1 MAGPAEGFRQESCT
15 LVFYCGGSVPN
26 LRGVRVCIDIQSA
39 IAQRAGVGRYT
50 RELVHHLGATAG
62 PDQLELFYFDFKRRG
77 TPFETPNAT
86 HRVVRWFPGR
96 LAQWAWKTLHW
107 PPFNRFAGPADLYH
121 FPNFILPPLKG
132 GKSIVTIHDMS
143 FLRFP
148 EFADERNLKYLSARI
163 EDTVERADAII
174 TNSQFSA
181 DETHSLLHVDPAKLF
196 PIHLGIEPSF
206 TLQDKAAIR
215 PILAGLGL
223 NRPYLLTVG
232 TLEPRKVFP
241 FLIEVF
247 EKLTSFDGDLVIAGM
262 PGWKYEPILA
272 RIRSSPRAAR
282 IRWLN
287 FVEDSQLPALYAG
300 AELFI
305 FTSLYEGFGF
315 PPLEAMACGTPV
327 LSSGHGSLKEVLGS
341 GAMLME
347 TFNSDLWADKARII
361 LSDSDCRRMMT
372 DYGRRQASRY
382 SWDDTARKTW
392 EVYKKV
398 AG

>member
-1 MAGPAEGFRQESCT
+1 
-15 LVFYCGGSVPN
+15 VKI
-26 LRGVRVCIDIQSA
+26 CIDIQSA

-50 RELVHHLGATAG
+50 RELVHHLGMTAG
-62 PDQLELFYFDFKRRG
+62 DSQLRLFYFDFKRKG

-86 HRVVRWFPGR
+86 HHPVHWLPGR
-96 LAQWAWKTLHW
+96 LAQLAWKTINW
-107 PPFNRFAGPADLYH
+107 PSFDFFAGPADLYH
-121 FPNFILPPLKG
+121 FPNFILPPLKSG
-132 GKSIVTIHDMS
+132 RALVTIHDMS

-163 EDTVERADAII
+163 RDTVKRADAII
-174 TNSQFSA
+174 TDSQFSA
-181 DETHSLLHVDPAKLF
+181 KEIQALLSVDPAKIF
-196 PIHLGIEPSF
+196 PIHLGIEESF
-206 TLQDKAAIR
+206 KVQDKAAIQPTLTR
-215 PILAGLGL
+215 LGL

-247 EKLTSFDGDLVIAGM
+247 EKLTDFDGDLVIAGM
-262 PGWKYEPILA
+262 PGWKYEPTLE
-272 RIRSSPRAAR
+272 RIRNSSRAAN

-300 AELFI
+300 AELFL

-327 LSSGHGSLKEVLGS
+327 LSSAHGSLKEVLGS

-347 TFNSDLWADKARII
+347 TFDSDLWSSKANII
-361 LSDSDCRRMMT
+361 LSEPDCRRMMVA
-372 DYGRRQASRY
+372 YGLRQVSKY
-382 SWDDTARKTW
+382 SWEDTAKKTW
-392 EVYKKV
+392 EVYRKV